1 MLYFVRGIRFSPSFL
16 GSQDLLGKHET
27 CTTKYMQKVVC
38 GCALNEYYQKGRL
51 LDGKGTA
58 GHNGLE
64 LGRVFREEMGFDLG
78 L

>member
-1 MLYFVRGIRFSPSFL
+1 
-16 GSQDLLGKHET
+16 
-27 CTTKYMQKVVC
+27 MQKIVY
-38 GCALNEYYQKGRL
+38 GWALNEYYQKGRL
-51 LDGKGTA
+51 LDCNGTG